1 MKVILIRKGFDSG
14 TGGWPSIILPDKKMI
29 SFPIPD
35 STDNLKY
42 SDIKTFE
49 DGKSLYEIMKNL
61 KRKPK
66 IIINKDKFDFTEETH
81 CHFDPDICN
90 YALER
95 EKGWKGIFGQI
106 DQAEKV
112 LENNKVKE
120 EDLFIFFGWFKNV
133 EEIKGETYKY
143 IGKDKHVM
151 FGYLQIDKIL
161 HPKYDKIPEQFRNH
175 PHIINQK
182 DFDNDSN
189 TIYIAKDVC
198 TFDKNIRGYGMFK
211 YNEELDLTKKGLS
224 RSRWDLPEFFKGLDI
239 TYHKDTAWKDGYFQ
253 STYRFQE
260 AVIQENPKV
269 SKWAQD
275 LVIKYST
282 NRIK

>member
-1 MKVILIRKGFDSG
+1 MKVILSRKGFDSG

-95 EKGWKGIFGQI
+95 EKHYN
-106 DQAEKV
+106 E
-112 LENNKVKE
+112 LN
-120 EDLFIFFGWFKNV
+120 FF
-133 EEIKGETYKY
+133 
-143 IGKDKHVM
+143 
-151 FGYLQIDKIL
+151 
-161 HPKYDKIPEQFRNH
+161 
-175 PHIINQK
+175 
-182 DFDNDSN
+182 NDSE
-189 TIYIAKDVC
+189 IGGIAIFLNVV
-198 TFDKNIRGYGMFK
+198 
-211 YNEELDLTKKGLS
+211 DLYLM
-224 RSRWDLPEFFKGLDI
+224 
-239 TYHKDTAWKDGYFQ
+239 
-253 STYRFQE
+253 
-260 AVIQENPKV
+260 
-269 SKWAQD
+269 
-275 LVIKYST
+275 
-282 NRIK
+282 